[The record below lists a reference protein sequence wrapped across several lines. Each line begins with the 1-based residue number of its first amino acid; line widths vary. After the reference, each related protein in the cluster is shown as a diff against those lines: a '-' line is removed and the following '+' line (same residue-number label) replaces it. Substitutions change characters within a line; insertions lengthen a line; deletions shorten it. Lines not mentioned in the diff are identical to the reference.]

1 MNLNAKPFFYEIAN
15 PLGKAPNERAED
27 LNSLLSLSHSLS
39 LPFILSLLSLFLSLN
54 INKMIPQI
62 YGLKAIE
69 VENLSKRKGE
79 TLVLDSIN
87 LSIERGEFV
96 GLLGS
101 AGAGKSTLLR
111 ILASLEKPDSGKI
124 SLLGLERK
132 SGLKFPFRGIGVW
145 LEDELLIP
153 HLTIWQNLW
162 LVSAFLSIPLRQRK
176 GLITKCLVSA
186 GIWDIRNRTIDSL
199 SHREKGIVN
208 AVRATFHNP
217 SLLLLDEPESEL
229 DSQGMRFILQQISRL
244 REERNTAVLWASSKG
259 EWFENA
265 DRVAIMKKGR
275 IIAFD
280 TLLNLKR
287 LISRELYKPEEAP
300 QSISLREVYQA
311 LIGER
316 NA

>member
-1 MNLNAKPFFYEIAN
+1 M
-15 PLGKAPNERAED
+15 
-27 LNSLLSLSHSLS
+27 
-39 LPFILSLLSLFLSLN
+39 
-54 INKMIPQI
+54 NKMIPQI

-111 ILASLEKPDSGKI
+111 ILAALDKPDSGKI

-132 SGLKFPFRGIGVW
+132 SRLKFPLWEIGVW

-153 HLTIWQNLW
+153 QLTIWQNLW

-176 GLITKCLVSA
+176 GIITKCLVSA
-186 GIWDIRNRTIDSL
+186 GIWDMRNRTVYSL
-199 SHREKGIVN
+199 SRREKGIVN
-208 AVRATFHNP
+208 AIRATFHNP

-265 DRVAIMKKGR
+265 DRVAIMKKGK

-280 TLLNLKR
+280 TPLNLER
-287 LISRELYKPEEAP
+287 LISRELYKPEETPP

>member
-1 MNLNAKPFFYEIAN
+1 MNSKT
-15 PLGKAPNERAED
+15 
-27 LNSLLSLSHSLS
+27 
-39 LPFILSLLSLFLSLN
+39 
-54 INKMIPQI
+54 

-79 TLVLDSIN
+79 VLALDSIN
-87 LSIERGEFV
+87 LSVERGEFV

-111 ILASLEKPDSGKI
+111 ILASLEKPDEGKI
-124 SLLGLERK
+124 SLLGIGRK
-132 SGLKFPFRGIGVW
+132 LREKFPFSEIGVW
-145 LEDELLIP
+145 LEEELLID

-162 LVSAFLSIPLRQRK
+162 FISACLSIPFRQRK
-176 GLITKCLVSA
+176 GLITKFLVSA
-186 GIWDIRNRTIDSL
+186 GIWEMRNRTVNSL
-199 SHREKGIVN
+199 SPREKGIVN

-244 REERNTAVLWASSKG
+244 REEKLTAVLWASSKG

-265 DRVAIMKKGR
+265 DRVAIMKGGK

-280 TLLNLKR
+280 TPLNLKR
-287 LISRELYKPEEAP
+287 LVSRELYKPEEVSP
-300 QSISLREVYQA
+300 NSLSLKEVYQS

>member
-1 MNLNAKPFFYEIAN
+1 
-15 PLGKAPNERAED
+15 
-27 LNSLLSLSHSLS
+27 
-39 LPFILSLLSLFLSLN
+39 
-54 INKMIPQI
+54 MITQI

-69 VENLSKRKGE
+69 VENLSRRKGE
-79 TLVLDSIN
+79 TLVLDNIN

-111 ILASLEKPDSGKI
+111 ILASLEKPDSGKF

-132 SGLKFPFRGIGVW
+132 SKVKFPYREIGVW
-145 LEDELLIP
+145 LEEEILVP

-162 LVSAFLSIPLRQRK
+162 LFSACLSIPLRQRK
-176 GLITKCLVSA
+176 GLITKCLISA
-186 GIWDIRNRTIDSL
+186 GIWDMRNRTIDSL
-199 SHREKGIVN
+199 SPRERGMVN
-208 AVRATFHNP
+208 AIRATFHNP

-229 DSQGMRFILQQISRL
+229 DSQGMRFLLQQISRL

-265 DRVAIMKKGR
+265 DRVAIMKKGK

-280 TLLNLKR
+280 TPLNLKR
-287 LISRELYKPEEAP
+287 LISRELYKPGEIPLQA
-300 QSISLREVYQA
+300 ISLREVYQA